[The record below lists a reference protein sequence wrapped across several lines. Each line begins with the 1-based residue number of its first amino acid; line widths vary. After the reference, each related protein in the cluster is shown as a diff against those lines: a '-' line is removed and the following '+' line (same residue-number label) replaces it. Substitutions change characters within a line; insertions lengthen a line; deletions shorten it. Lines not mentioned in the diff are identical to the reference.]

1 VTTVEDRAEA
11 VAAFGQL
18 LGPDVADTFSRLL
31 PTRPW
36 SEAVPPGI
44 WLRQDVLSRID
55 EGRRRGLHKRLIE
68 VLGAR
73 HAGVLMAFIPP
84 VPPATLQRYGIT
96 I

>member
-1 VTTVEDRAEA
+1 VTTVEHRAEA
-11 VAAFGQL
+11 VAAFGQV

-36 SEAVPPGI
+36 SEAEPRGI
-44 WLRQDVLSRID
+44 WLRQDVLSRMD
-55 EGRRRGLHKRLIE
+55 EGRRRGLHNRLIE

-84 VPPATLQRYGIT
+84 LPPATLERYGIT